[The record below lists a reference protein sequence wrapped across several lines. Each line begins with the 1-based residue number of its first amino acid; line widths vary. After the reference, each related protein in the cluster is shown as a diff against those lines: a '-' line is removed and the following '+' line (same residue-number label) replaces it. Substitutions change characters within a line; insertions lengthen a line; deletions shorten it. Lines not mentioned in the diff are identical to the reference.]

1 MYKLQFHEKAEKE
14 YTAAYVWYEL
24 QQEGLGDR
32 FKLHVDAIVK
42 KLLKQ
47 PLYFG
52 YTKKPY
58 REVSVF
64 KFPYTIVFK
73 LINKTNTVFISAV
86 YHTSR
91 NPKKKQ
97 RQ

>member
-14 YTAAYVWYEL
+14 FTAAFVRYEL

-32 FKLHVDAIVK
+32 FKLHVDAIIK

-47 PLYFG
+47 PLHYG
-52 YTKKPY
+52 YSKKPY

-64 KFPYTIVFK
+64 RFPYTIVFK
-73 LINKTNTVFISAV
+73 LFNKTNTVFISAV

-91 NPKKKQ
+91 NPKKKF
-97 RQ
+97 RR